1 MGKTGYLVRMD
12 HGREV
17 KKICERKPKGRKR
30 VGRPRMRWLKMF
42 KIGYRVD
49 RKEWVS
55 VIKEV

>member
-1 MGKTGYLVRMD
+1 MD